1 MNLKS
6 LAKNVVAIR
15 FATNMAKKM
24 GMSQK
29 NAQQLATA
37 VVPIVVGIIADKLA
51 EANQAAPKNKK
62 K

>member
-29 NAQQLATA
+29 NAQLLATA